1 MSTSHLHTHAELA
14 ALLSQNL
21 GMEKALEL
29 VSAAAKELTFG
40 AELTMEQ
47 GLEILERIAVQP
59 GLVGIAARFAKS
71 RVLLRWGSV
80 TDAPQR

>member
-21 GMEKALEL
+21 GMEKALDL
-29 VSAAAKELTFG
+29 VGVAAKDLSFG

-71 RVLLRWGSV
+71 RVLLRWGN
-80 TDAPQR
+80 TG

>member
-1 MSTSHLHTHAELA
+1 MTTTTTHTHTHAELA

-29 VSAAAKELTFG
+29 VGTAARELNFGGELTI
-40 AELTMEQ
+40 EQ
-47 GLEILERIAVQP
+47 GLEILERIAAQP

-71 RVLLRWGSV
+71 RVLLRWGS
-80 TDAPQR
+80 AERN

>member
-29 VSAAAKELTFG
+29 VTAAAKELSFG

-71 RVLLRWGSV
+71 RVLLRWGS
-80 TDAPQR
+80 TSEQR

>member
-1 MSTSHLHTHAELA
+1 LSTTHLHTHAELA

-21 GMEKALEL
+21 GMEKALDL
-29 VSAAAKELTFG
+29 VGSAAKELSIG
-40 AELTMEQ
+40 AELSMEQ

-71 RVLLRWGSV
+71 RVLLRWGD
-80 TDAPQR
+80 TG

>member
-21 GMEKALEL
+21 GMEKALDL
-29 VSAAAKELTFG
+29 VGVAAKELSFG

-47 GLEILERIAVQP
+47 CLEILERIAVQP

-71 RVLLRWGSV
+71 RVLLRWGN
-80 TDAPQR
+80 TG

>member
-21 GMEKALEL
+21 GMEKALDL
-29 VSAAAKELTFG
+29 VGVASKELSFG

-47 GLEILERIAVQP
+47 GLEVLERIAGQP
-59 GLVGIAARFAKS
+59 GLVGVAARFAKS
-71 RVLLRWGSV
+71 RVLLRWGA
-80 TDAPQR
+80 D

>member
-1 MSTSHLHTHAELA
+1 MSTNLHTHAELA

-29 VSAAAKELTFG
+29 VGVAARELSYGT
-40 AELTMEQ
+40 ELSMEQ
-47 GLEILERIAVQP
+47 GLEVLERIAVQP

-71 RVLLRWGSV
+71 RGLLRWGG
-80 TDAPQR
+80 

>member
-1 MSTSHLHTHAELA
+1 MSTKLHTHAELA

-21 GMEKALEL
+21 GMEKALDL
-29 VSAAAKELTFG
+29 VGAAARDLSYGSELS
-40 AELTMEQ
+40 MEQ

-71 RVLLRWGSV
+71 RVLLRWGG
-80 TDAPQR
+80 